1 LGPDAANSS
10 RFRLHPV
17 SARQAHTAPF
27 QYFAVFG
34 VLTGQRKRAKLA
46 AMKRKKAQVEKAS
59 VGTVVGAKYRA
70 RCNDLSDSEREK
82 LNDEFL
88 KLYYGGS
95 VPQPARRR

>member
-1 LGPDAANSS
+1 
-10 RFRLHPV
+10 
-17 SARQAHTAPF
+17 
-27 QYFAVFG
+27 
-34 VLTGQRKRAKLA
+34 
-46 AMKRKKAQVEKAS
+46 MKRKKAQVEKAS

-88 KLYYGGS
+88 KIYYAGG